1 MAIIPT
7 EKIEAAIDGLSEP
20 LLDARRIQQIIRL
33 RDVDAERLVEL
44 RALYPDDAVDGI
56 TDIELG
62 FLLGVT
68 AEKGA

>member
-68 AEKGA
+68 AAEGA

>member
-20 LLDARRIQQIIRL
+20 PSDFRRIQQIIRL

-68 AEKGA
+68 AAKGA

>member
-20 LLDARRIQQIIRL
+20 PPDARRIQQIIRL
-33 RDVDAERLVEL
+33 RDVDPERLVEL
-44 RALYPDDAVDGI
+44 RALYPDDVMDGV
-56 TDIELG
+56 TDVELG

-68 AEKGA
+68 AAKP